1 MNFDPL
7 LQASPAIQIHVYA
20 AVAAFFLGAAI
31 LFRRKGGRV
40 HKALGRIWVGLMLV
54 VAVSSFFIHTINLWG
69 IWSPIHLISVG
80 TLFSLGYGV
89 WLVRRRIVIGH
100 QRVMQ
105 GTYFG
110 ALIVA
115 GIFTFLPDR
124 IMYEVLFEGPSPA
137 VGVAVMLFILAAGG
151 ALAWRGL
158 RGARR
163 TRPGQSQ
170 LRLPAQ

>member
-7 LQASPAIQIHVYA
+7 LQASPAIQVHVYA

-54 VAVSSFFIHTINLWG
+54 VAISSLFIHTINLWG

-89 WLVRRRIVIGH
+89 WLIRRRIVIGH

-115 GIFTFLPDR
+115 GIFTFLPGR

-137 VGVAVMLFILAAGG
+137 VGIAVMAFILAAGSL
-151 ALAWRGL
+151 LAWRGMGG
-158 RGARR
+158 RKNVP
-163 TRPGQSQ
+163 PGRSQ
-170 LRLPAQ
+170 LRLPAR